1 MRFGSRGRRAAMARV
16 LPAALPALLAAVLA
30 VSGCEGSAQSG
41 TPEAGSSG
49 ASAST
54 SGSGSAPASGSGSA
68 APSDPTSGGSG
79 SSPASAG
86 GDAQPS
92 QTGLDPAHAVD
103 PPGRRTGLIAPPDI
117 IATSSRTIDP
127 AAVAAVR
134 RLKGVVDVE
143 QVALAQVPIEN
154 RALEVA
160 AVDPGTYRNYV
171 TDVRSAETAAVWQRV
186 AGGEVAVRPELR
198 KRVPVDHDGYLALG
212 STSDAPKVHVGAW
225 APQTWEVDA
234 VVNDSWIDTLHMT
247 PGNALLIRTGGTSPS
262 TLRGPI
268 ERILRGTEASVQMTD
283 VVAREGLDPH
293 VVQTAVVVGTIA
305 DAVGT
310 YRYSVLGD
318 GRIAPDPAW
327 VRTHIA
333 TEAVPIL
340 GAVTCNKMIFPQLRA
355 ALEQVVQ
362 QGLADRIH
370 PGEYAGCFYPRFI
383 AGTTTLSNH
392 AFGLALDLNTPG
404 NQRGT
409 VGQMDRGVVAIFKRW
424 GFAWGGDWHYT
435 DPMHFEMNQLVAPR

>member
-1 MRFGSRGRRAAMARV
+1 MRFGGPGRRGALSR
-16 LPAALPALLAAVLA
+16 ALPALLPALLASVLL
-30 VSGCEGSAQSG
+30 VSGCNGSALSG

-49 ASAST
+49 AS
-54 SGSGSAPASGSGSA
+54 GSASGAASGSGTG
-68 APSDPTSGGSG
+68 APSGAGSRSWATAAGDPS
-79 SSPASAG
+79 SSPSA
-86 GDAQPS
+86 
-92 QTGLDPAHAVD
+92 LDPAHAVD

-117 IATSSRTIDP
+117 IANGSRTID
-127 AAVAAVR
+127 ASAVRAVR

-143 QVALAQVPIEN
+143 QVALAQVPVEN
-154 RALEVA
+154 RAIEVA

-198 KRVPVDHDGYLALG
+198 RRLPVDHDGYLALG
-212 STSDAPKVHVGAW
+212 STADAPKVHVGAW

-247 PGNALLIRTGGTSPS
+247 PGNALLIRTGGTAPA
-262 TLRGPI
+262 TLRRPI

-327 VRTHIA
+327 VHAHIA

-340 GAVTCNKMIFPQLRA
+340 GPVTCNKMIFPQLRA
-355 ALEQVVQ
+355 ALEEVVQ
-362 QGLADRIH
+362 QGLADKIH

-409 VGQMDRGVVAIFKRW
+409 VGEMDRGVVAIFKRW

-435 DPMHFEMNQLVAPR
+435 DPMHFEMNKLVAPR

>member
-1 MRFGSRGRRAAMARV
+1 MRFGGPGRRGALSR
-16 LPAALPALLAAVLA
+16 ALPALLPALLASVLL
-30 VSGCEGSAQSG
+30 VSGCNGSALSG

-49 ASAST
+49 AS
-54 SGSGSAPASGSGSA
+54 GSASGAASGSGTG
-68 APSDPTSGGSG
+68 APSGAGSPSSATAAGDPS
-79 SSPASAG
+79 SSPSA
-86 GDAQPS
+86 
-92 QTGLDPAHAVD
+92 LDPAHAVD

-117 IATSSRTIDP
+117 IANGSRTID
-127 AAVAAVR
+127 ASAVRAVR

-143 QVALAQVPIEN
+143 QVALAQVPVQN
-154 RALEVA
+154 RAIEVA

-198 KRVPVDHDGYLALG
+198 RRLPVDRDGYLTLG

-247 PGNALLIRTGGTSPS
+247 PGNALLIRTGGTAPA
-262 TLRGPI
+262 TLRRPI
-268 ERILRGTEASVQMTD
+268 ERILRGTQASVQMTD
-283 VVAREGLDPH
+283 VVARVGLDPH

-327 VRTHIA
+327 VRTHIT

-340 GAVTCNKMIFPQLRA
+340 GPVTCNRMIFPQLRD
-355 ALEQVVQ
+355 ALEEVVQ
-362 QGLADRIH
+362 QGLSDKIH
-370 PGEYAGCFYPRFI
+370 PGEYAGCFNPRFI

-392 AFGLALDLNTPG
+392 AFGLALDLNASE

-409 VGQMDRGVVAIFKRW
+409 VGEIDRGVVAIFKRW
-424 GFAWGGDWHYT
+424 GFTWGGDWHYT
-435 DPMHFEMNQLVAPR
+435 DPMHFEMNKLVAPR